1 MRVTIIRD
9 DSAVGVDGV
18 FRRIDL
24 SSLRANVRAVQWN
37 GTSGHIEYDDT
48 ANTLFTNIAEFQSF
62 VDLWKAAAADQIT
75 SLTAPSP
82 DQMKAAALARINTAY
97 QSKVREL
104 TAVYPEEEV
113 KSWALQEAEAKTWF
127 SNPQAHTPW
136 LDSAAEARS
145 ISKADLAAKITTKA
159 AAFAGVHGQL
169 TGKRQRLQ
177 DMIVALGDFPT
188 PQQLDDIKW

>member
-18 FRRIDL
+18 FRRVDL

-37 GTSGHIEYDDT
+37 GTGGHIEYDDT
-48 ANTLFTNIAEFQSF
+48 ANTLLTNIAEFQSF
-62 VDLWKAAAADQIT
+62 VDLWKAAASEQIT
-75 SLTAPSP
+75 SLTALSP
-82 DQMKAAALARINTAY
+82 DQMKAAAVTRINTAY

-113 KSWALQEAEAKTWF
+113 KSWALQEAEAKAWF

-159 AAFAGVHGQL
+159 TAFARAHGQL

-177 DMIVALGDFPT
+177 DMIAALGDFPAQ
-188 PQQLDDIKW
+188 QQLDDIQW

>member
-1 MRVTIIRD
+1 MRLTIIRD

-18 FRRIDL
+18 FRRVDL

-37 GTSGHIEYDDT
+37 GRSGHIEYDDT
-48 ANTLFTNIAEFQSF
+48 ANTLLTNIAEVQSF
-62 VDLWKAAAADQIT
+62 VDLWKTAAPEQIT

-82 DQMKAAALARINTAY
+82 DQMKAAAVARINTAY
-97 QSKVREL
+97 QSEVREL

-159 AAFAGVHGQL
+159 AAFAGAHGQL

-177 DMIVALGDFPT
+177 DMIAALGDFPT
-188 PQQLDDIKW
+188 QQQLDDIKW